1 MIHRIFLSCKRNCK
15 VSLRTSKHPTV
26 EEGNG
31 WILLSLCGARLFFF
45 SCKILPKEYK
55 STTTIT
61 MMRVQVLSAREKY
74 NTNSLGGTEGENTR
88 KNPLSQTI
96 Y

>member
-1 MIHRIFLSCKRNCK
+1 MDVQTPHRGRG
-15 VSLRTSKHPTV
+15 
-26 EEGNG
+26 EGLQPSFPL
-31 WILLSLCGARLFFF
+31 WCSSFFF

-74 NTNSLGGTEGENTR
+74 NTHSHGGTEGENTR
-88 KNPLSQTI
+88 KNPLTQTI
-96 Y
+96 